1 MKILV
6 LGHRGMLG
14 HMLVKYFTNIG
25 YSVDTTEFKF
35 LTPEFELKVLSFDGN
50 FIVNAIG
57 AIPQK
62 TSEFDVN
69 SELPIWLAT
78 NSKAPVIHPGT
89 DCEMDNDAYGI
100 SKKIARDYIVNNS
113 TNTKIIRTSIIG
125 PELYT
130 KKSLME
136 WFLNTN
142 QESCQGYTQAM
153 WNGITTYEWA
163 KQCEA
168 LMLNW
173 PSYAK
178 ETIVSGNC
186 ISKFNL
192 LHTIAKVFN
201 KQIVIEPIEKGTNK
215 CLVCDIQTL
224 SIEDQLIE
232 LKKYYYNEI

>member
-14 HMLVKYFTNIG
+14 HMLVKYFIDKG
-25 YSVDTTEFKF
+25 HSVETTEFKF
-35 LTPEFELKVLSFDGN
+35 LTPEFTLKVLDFDGD

-62 TSEFDVN
+62 TSEFTVN

-78 NSKAPVIHPGT
+78 NSKVPVIHPGT
-89 DCEMDNDAYGI
+89 DCEMDADAYGI
-100 SKKIARDYIVNNS
+100 SKKLARDYIVNNS
-113 TNTKIIRTSIIG
+113 INTKIIRTSIIG

-136 WFLNTN
+136 WFLNTD

-186 ISKFNL
+186 VSKFKL
-192 LHTIAKVFN
+192 LHTIAKIFN
-201 KQIVIEPIEKGTNK
+201 KQIVIEPVEKGINK
-215 CLVCDIQTL
+215 CLVPNIQTL

-232 LKKYYYNEI
+232 LKKYYYDN